1 MTRIGIIGGSGVYT
15 IDEIEHIK
23 EDSLITPFGI
33 FEYLLGKYHEKE
45 VVFVA
50 RHGKRHQLPPHLIPY
65 RKIIWGMKELNVKY
79 IIATSACGSLNE
91 NMMPGDFVIIDQFI
105 DLTDGREV
113 TFFDTPGDFK
123 HTDMTEPY
131 SPYLREIITKVFEKM
146 KVKFHNRGTY
156 ITMNGPRYETK
167 AEIKMLQIIG
177 GDLVGMTGTPEV
189 ILANEVG
196 IQYASIGI
204 VTNFAA
210 GILSKK
216 ISHEEVVEMMNQKLP
231 ILKKVILEII
241 KEIKLEV

>member
-1 MTRIGIIGGSGVYT
+1 MARIGIIGGSGVYN
-15 IDEIEHIK
+15 IEEIESVK

-33 FEYLLGKYHEKE
+33 FEYLLGKYLEKE
-45 VVFVA
+45 IIFVA

-79 IIATSACGSLNE
+79 IIATSACGSINE
-91 NMMPGDFVIIDQFI
+91 NMKPGDFVIIDQFI
-105 DLTDGREV
+105 DFTDGREA

-131 SPYLREIITKVFEKM
+131 SPYLRDLIKKIFDKM
-146 KVKFHNRGTY
+146 KIKSHNSGTY
-156 ITMNGPRYETK
+156 VTMNGPRYETK
-167 AEIKMLQIIG
+167 AEIKMLRLLG

-189 ILANEVG
+189 ILANELG

-210 GILSKK
+210 GISNKK

-241 KEIKLEV
+241 KEIKLED

>member
-105 DLTDGREV
+105 DLTDGREA